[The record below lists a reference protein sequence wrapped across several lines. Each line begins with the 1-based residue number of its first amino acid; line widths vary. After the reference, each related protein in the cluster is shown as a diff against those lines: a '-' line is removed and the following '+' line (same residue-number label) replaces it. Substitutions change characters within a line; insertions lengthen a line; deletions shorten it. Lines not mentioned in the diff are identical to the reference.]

1 MSKDPHLGHQSER
14 SPVVVRDVRRID
26 PVVLQSRRRQD
37 VSGPDG
43 VGQGRPDSDRAD
55 AARLREQIAELT
67 EDLQRVKA
75 EYDNYRKRV
84 RRDRLAV
91 REIAVVNVLTGLLPV
106 LDVVEAA
113 RRQGDCHGAAAVLC
127 DVLEEQLAA
136 LGLRTVGA
144 AGEPFDPN
152 THEAIDYRASGTDKK
167 PCAPRCYATAT
178 GSATTSCAR
187 PRWRWQDPPCRMA
200 PHEAV
205 PEAGSAIASYGSSG
219 MRCTWPTVWG
229 ANLLGTTIELS
240 DDEFMSSPG
249 DAAHPDPAESPQA
262 MWSFP
267 GPRVCGVSLVG
278 GSPACRRPCRSGVHR
293 RRRSRADG
301 RTR

>member
-26 PVVLQSRRRQD
+26 PVALQSRRRQD

-152 THEAIDYRASGTDKK
+152 TREAIDYRASGTD
-167 PCAPRCYATAT
+167 
-178 GSATTSCAR
+178 
-187 PRWRWQDPPCRMA
+187 Q
-200 PHEAV
+200 EAV
-205 PEAGSAIASYGSSG
+205 CTEVLRHGYRVGDHLLRPAQVAVAG
-219 MRCTWPTVWG
+219 
-229 ANLLGTTIELS
+229 
-240 DDEFMSSPG
+240 
-249 DAAHPDPAESPQA
+249 PALPH
-262 MWSFP
+262 
-267 GPRVCGVSLVG
+267 GP
-278 GSPACRRPCRSGVHR
+278 A
-293 RRRSRADG
+293 
-301 RTR
+301 

>member
-1 MSKDPHLGHQSER
+1 MSKDPHHRHQSER

-26 PVVLQSRRRQD
+26 PVILQSRRRQD
-37 VSGPDG
+37 VSGAVG

-113 RRQGDCHGAAAVLC
+113 RRQGDGHGAAAVLF
-127 DVLEEQLAA
+127 DVLDERLAA

-144 AGEPFDPN
+144 AGERFDPN
-152 THEAIDYRASGTDKK
+152 THEAIDYRASGTD
-167 PCAPRCYATAT
+167 
-178 GSATTSCAR
+178 
-187 PRWRWQDPPCRMA
+187 
-200 PHEAV
+200 HEAV
-205 PEAGSAIASYGSSG
+205 CTEVLRHGYRVGDHLLRPAQVAVAGPA
-219 MRCTWPTVWG
+219 P
-229 ANLLGTTIELS
+229 
-240 DDEFMSSPG
+240 
-249 DAAHPDPAESPQA
+249 AA
-262 MWSFP
+262 
-267 GPRVCGVSLVG
+267 
-278 GSPACRRPCRSGVHR
+278 
-293 RRRSRADG
+293 
-301 RTR
+301 